1 MMVLLAAGKPEILM
15 PTMVTDEKENPLE
28 LDTETKMEYLG
39 SCLIVGAATKLFDLA
54 SMVFGPLLE
63 TSSSLFFYT
72 KRNSSESLEV
82 LVFSKCQVLFS

>member
-1 MMVLLAAGKPEILM
+1 MVVLLAAGKPEILM

-63 TSSSLFFYT
+63 TSSFFLTELSFSICY
-72 KRNSSESLEV
+72 KRHLSFNVS
-82 LVFSKCQVLFS
+82 

>member
-1 MMVLLAAGKPEILM
+1 M
-15 PTMVTDEKENPLE
+15 PVMVTNEKENPLE
-28 LDTETKMEYLG
+28 IGTETKMECLG
-39 SCLIVGAATKLFDLA
+39 LCLVVGATTKLFDLA